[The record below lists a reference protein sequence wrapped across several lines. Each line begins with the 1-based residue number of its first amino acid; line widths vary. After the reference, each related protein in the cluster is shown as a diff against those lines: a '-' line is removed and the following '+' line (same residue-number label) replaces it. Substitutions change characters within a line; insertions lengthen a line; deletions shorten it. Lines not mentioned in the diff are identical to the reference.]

1 MSNSY
6 DGLPPISDFIRRHGI
21 SALKSLGQNF
31 IMDMNLTDRIAR
43 AVPHLSDSAVVEVGS
58 GPGALTRALLKN
70 GARKVIA
77 VEFDKRATGI
87 LYEIQKHYGADRLE
101 IIQGDALRIN
111 YAEIA
116 GREGGKI
123 SIAANLPY
131 NISVALLIEW
141 LNIMARIDSMTLMFQ
156 KEVGRRIA
164 ARERSKDYS
173 RLSILAQVM
182 ARPKIL
188 FEVARTNF
196 VPPPKVT
203 SCVVQLLARADMP
216 DIAVLELLE
225 EIVKAA
231 FSERR
236 KMLRTTLGFM
246 GEAALAAAGINPT
259 QRAEEISPERFLKL
273 AQLEIK

>member
-1 MSNSY
+1 MSNAY
-6 DGLPPISDFIRRHGI
+6 DGLPPISDFIRRFGI

-43 AVPHLSDSAVVEVGS
+43 AIPHLGETAVVEVGS

-70 GARKVIA
+70 GAKKVIA

-87 LYEIQKHYGADRLE
+87 LQELQEHYGAARLE

-111 YAEIA
+111 YAEVA
-116 GREGGKI
+116 EREGGKI
-123 SIAANLPY
+123 AIAANLPY
-131 NISVALLIEW
+131 NISVPLLINW
-141 LNIMARIDSMTLMFQ
+141 LYMMKNLDSMTLMFQ
-156 KEVGRRIA
+156 KEVGQRIVA
-164 ARERSKDYS
+164 KPRGKDYS
-173 RLSILAQVM
+173 RLSILAQIM

-203 SCVVQLLARADMP
+203 SCIVQLLPRPDMP
-216 DIAVLELLE
+216 DEKTLERLE
-225 EIVKAA
+225 EIAKAA

-246 GEAALAAAGINPT
+246 GAETLAAAGINPT
-259 QRAEEISPERFLKL
+259 QRAEEIPPEKFLKL
-273 AQLEIK
+273 AQNIN

>member
-6 DGLPPISDFIRRHGI
+6 DGFPPVSDFIRRHGV

-31 IMDMNLTDRIAR
+31 ILDMNLTDRIAR
-43 AVPHLSDSAVVEVGS
+43 SVPRITENAVVEIGS

-87 LYEIQKHYGADRLE
+87 LYELQERYGEERLT
-101 IIQGDALRIN
+101 IIQGDAMRVD

-116 GREGGKI
+116 EREGGKI
-123 SIAANLPY
+123 SICANLPY
-131 NISVALLIEW
+131 NISVALLIDW
-141 LNIMARIDSMTLMFQ
+141 LHMMDKISSMTLMFQ
-156 KEVGRRIA
+156 KEVGQRIVA
-164 ARERSKDYS
+164 KPRSKDYS
-173 RLSILAQVM
+173 RLSILAQTV

-196 VPPPKVT
+196 VPPPQVT
-203 SCVVQLLARADMP
+203 SCIVQLLAKPDMP
-216 DIAVLELLE
+216 DRETLSRLE

-246 GEAALAAAGINPT
+246 GAEALESVGINPT

-273 AQLEIK
+273 AQGS

>member
-6 DGLPPISDFIRRHGI
+6 DGLPPISDFIRRFGI
-21 SALKSLGQNF
+21 NALKSLGQNF
-31 IMDMNLTDRIAR
+31 IMDLNLTDRIAR
-43 AVPHLSDSAVVEVGS
+43 AIPRLSETAVVEVGS

-87 LYEIQKHYGADRLE
+87 LYELQEHYGAQRLE
-101 IIQGDALRIN
+101 IVQGDALRIN
-111 YAEIA
+111 YAEVA
-116 GREGGKI
+116 EREGGKI
-123 SIAANLPY
+123 AIAANLPY
-131 NISVALLIEW
+131 NISVPLLINW
-141 LNIMARIDSMTLMFQ
+141 LYMMKNLDSMTLMFQ
-156 KEVGRRIA
+156 KEVGQRIVA
-164 ARERSKDYS
+164 KPRGKDYS

-196 VPPPKVT
+196 MPPPKVT
-203 SCVVQLLARADMP
+203 SCIVQLLPRPDMP
-216 DIAVLELLE
+216 DEKTLGRLE
-225 EIVKAA
+225 EIAKAA

-246 GEAALAAAGINPT
+246 GAETLAAAGINPT
-259 QRAEEISPERFLKL
+259 QRAEEIPPEKFLKL
-273 AQLEIK
+273 AQAK

>member
-1 MSNSY
+1 
-6 DGLPPISDFIRRHGI
+6 
-21 SALKSLGQNF
+21 
-31 IMDMNLTDRIAR
+31 MNLTDRIAR